1 MPQWEYRR
9 INLGELPLGTNELD
23 LLNDAGEED
32 WELIAI
38 TINGVAYLKRQIEV
52 EVATPRSAKSSR
64 NKSTTKTRLQT
75 DS

>member
-38 TINGVAYLKRQIEV
+38 TINGVAYLKRQVKV
-52 EVATPRSAKSSR
+52 EAATAPRPVSSR
-64 NKSTTKTRLQT
+64 RKSTPKTRLQT

>member
-9 INLGELPLGTNELD
+9 INLGELLLGTEE
-23 LLNDAGEED
+23 LLNSAGEEG
-32 WELIAI
+32 WELVAI
-38 TINGVAYLKRQIEV
+38 TNNGVAYLKRQIEV

>member
-9 INLGELPLGTNELD
+9 INFGELLRGTEE
-23 LLNDAGEED
+23 LLNSAGEEG
-32 WELIAI
+32 WELVAI
-38 TINGVAYLKRQIEV
+38 TNNGVAYLKRQIEV

>member
-9 INLGELPLGTNELD
+9 INFGELLRGTEE
-23 LLNDAGEED
+23 LLNSAGKEG
-32 WELIAI
+32 WELVAI
-38 TINGVAYLKRQIEV
+38 TNNGVAYLKRQIEV

>member
-9 INLGELPLGTNELD
+9 INFLELSLGTDELD
-23 LLNDAGEED
+23 LLNDAGKED

-38 TINGVAYLKRQIEV
+38 TINGVAYLKRQVKV
-52 EVATPRSAKSSR
+52 EAAIAPSPASSLRKS
-64 NKSTTKTRLQT
+64 NTKTRVQT